1 MIHHE
6 PGPRADRTGD
16 VALDDFAGPWAHA
29 DEAGV
34 FHDED
39 GREYRAV
46 DVGGELTF
54 LPLRTS

>member
-1 MIHHE
+1 VSVHT
-6 PGPRADRTGD
+6 DTGD
-16 VALDDFAGPWAHA
+16 PFADSPWAHA
-29 DEAGV
+29 DEAGI

-54 LPLRTS
+54 LPLGTS